1 MFGWLKKKSPK
12 PAGPDFSEI
21 DSREKAEALFRQG
34 ELEMLHLLP
43 PEFGGDDAPHNILF
57 VPVGLAAVK
66 AGIDQN
72 VVAPLAA
79 EGKLTRYSAV
89 PEYQGSSFIPIAIR
103 IEASDPGQFSTVI
116 NIWGDALARDGGG

>member
-1 MFGWLKKKSPK
+1 MFGWFKKRFSRP
-12 PAGPDFSEI
+12 PGPDFSRI

-34 ELEMLHLLP
+34 ELEMLYLLP
-43 PEFGGDDAPHNILF
+43 PEFGGDDAPPNILF
-57 VPVGLAAVK
+57 VPVGLGAVK

-79 EGKLTRYSAV
+79 EGKLTRYTAM
-89 PEYQGSSFIPIAIR
+89 PEYQGSSVIPIAIR

-116 NIWGDALARDGGG
+116 NIWGDALTRDGSG